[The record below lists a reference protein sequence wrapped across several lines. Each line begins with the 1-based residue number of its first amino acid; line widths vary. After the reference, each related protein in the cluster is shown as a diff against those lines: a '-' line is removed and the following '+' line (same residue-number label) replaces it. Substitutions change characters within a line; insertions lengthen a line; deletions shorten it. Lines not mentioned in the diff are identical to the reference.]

1 MDHAAANFSEN
12 FMTIRELIAAFL
24 AWNSRHR
31 KPPTQKFYS
40 ARLRLF
46 LAKFSDRPAASLT
59 SLEIDEYLH
68 EAGQRGRGGQ
78 PASDTTR
85 HHNAVALTT
94 LQNWAV
100 REKLIPA
107 PWFGRLEKPRVG
119 RRERVPTA
127 DEIRRLLK
135 DASPR
140 FRLIYSAL
148 ACSGARPGEL
158 VKAHVSDVDWTKG
171 AIVIKEH
178 KTAGKTGKPRVIPI
192 GKWLRAILRQAIG
205 DNVAGHIFVDEAGKP
220 WTVDGL
226 GSIHRR
232 LREAAGLDKALTL
245 YGLRHRAATEMLRA
259 GVGIKDVSQI
269 LGHATTATT
278 EIYLH
283 RDASELGDRLDKLP
297 GLPDLDDPP
306 AKAA

>member
-1 MDHAAANFSEN
+1 MTVAQLAAAF
-12 FMTIRELIAAFL
+12 F
-24 AWNSRHR
+24 AWNERHR
-31 KPPTQKFYS
+31 KPPTCRFYR

-46 LAKFSDRPAASLT
+46 LAKFSGHPAVSLT

-68 EAGQRGRGGQ
+68 AAGEGM
-78 PASDTTR
+78 SDSTR

-94 LQNWAV
+94 LQNFAL

-107 PWFGRLEKPRVG
+107 PWFAKLEKPRIG

-127 DEIRRLLK
+127 DEIRRLLEH
-135 DASPR
+135 ASRR

-148 ACSGARPGEL
+148 AHSGARPGEL
-158 VKAHVSDVDWTKG
+158 VKAQVSDVDWTKG
-171 AIVIKEH
+171 AIVLQDH
-178 KTAGKTGKPRVIPI
+178 KTAGKTGKPRIIPI
-192 GKWLRAILRQAIG
+192 GKALAAILREAIG
-205 DNVAGHIFVDEAGKP
+205 ENTSGPVFVDESGKP

-232 LREAAGLDKALTL
+232 LRDAAGLDKSLTL
-245 YGLRHRAATEMLRA
+245 YSLRHRCATELLRA

-269 LGHATTATT
+269 LGHASVSTT

-283 RDASELGDRLDKLP
+283 RDVTELRDVQDR
-297 GLPDLDDPP
+297 LPDLPRIDDPP
-306 AKAA
+306 RAA